1 MGITIHYAFMI
12 RDRDAVLQVLKEI
25 KDIAVKLKMKIV
37 DDSEMSLVVHPH
49 PNSETINLE
58 FKTWIEVKQKKE
70 FDYCKATLQDY
81 EKVLDDKNFVCSD
94 FTKTQ
99 YAGYKTHILVAEMLR
114 RVASRCTL
122 AYVSDEADYYETRN
136 IDKTAKNFDESSKM
150 IGMIASMLKE
160 TFGKDSVYCAIDD
173 TEES

>member
-1 MGITIHYAFMI
+1 MGITIHYAFMM

-37 DDSEMSLVVHPH
+37 DDSGMSLVVHPH
-49 PNSETINLE
+49 PNCETLNLE
-58 FKTWIEVKQKKE
+58 FKKWFEVKQKKG

-81 EKVLDDKNFVCSD
+81 EKVLDDKEFVCSD

-114 RVASRCTL
+114 KVASRCTL
-122 AYVSDEADYYETRN
+122 AYVYDEADYYETRN
-136 IDKTAKNFDESSKM
+136 LEKTAKNFDESSKM
-150 IGMIASMLKE
+150 IGMIAGVLKE
-160 TFGKDSVYCAIDD
+160 IFGKDNVYCAIDD
-173 TEES
+173 IKDS